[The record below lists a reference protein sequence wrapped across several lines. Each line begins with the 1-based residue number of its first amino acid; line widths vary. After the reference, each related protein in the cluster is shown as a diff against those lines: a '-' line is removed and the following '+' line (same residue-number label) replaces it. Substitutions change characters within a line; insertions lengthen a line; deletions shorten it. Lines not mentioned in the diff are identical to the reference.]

1 MIQITIGRL
10 AAVRMA
16 LVALV
21 AGMTLTFVGGTAF
34 ASFGGP
40 PVDELAGLRLT
51 STGALQESLRGFARL
66 QLNISDE
73 NGAIFRA
80 SAQIE
85 SEGLIKNRPY
95 DLWLADPEGNNL
107 LIGTARAE
115 EECEENFDTGELEN
129 CEREVKLRSNLL
141 EAPLGIATLE
151 GLTVNVSEHV
161 VSTIN
166 PQNLALV
173 LATGTV
179 TQTTSN

>member
-1 MIQITIGRL
+1 MIQITVGRL
-10 AAVRMA
+10 AVVRMV

-34 ASFGGP
+34 ASLGGP

-51 STGALQESLRGFARL
+51 STGAIQERLRGFARL
-66 QLNISDE
+66 QLNISE
-73 NGAIFRA
+73 QNGASFRA
-80 SAQIE
+80 SAQVE
-85 SEGLIKNRPY
+85 SDGLIKNRLY
-95 DLWLADPEGNNL
+95 DLWLVDPGGNNL

-161 VSTIN
+161 VSTAN

-173 LATGTV
+173 LATATV
-179 TQTTSN
+179 TKTTPN